1 MAGLA
6 LVTDAFSTSGD
17 EYREVPSI
25 KRLGNESP

>member
-6 LVTDAFSTSGD
+6 LVTDALSTSGD

-25 KRLGNESP
+25 NRLGKDSP